1 MAGGASTQSCKQDN
15 TGPQN
20 LKACVPYTSSEA
32 ATHGIGNGH
41 DGGEL
46 ACYMY
51 KWAARGKSSRHHNEA
66 PFGSEEW
73 EEWGVSSADI
83 ITSSVR
89 SYLLELESYEIVDPL
104 GAGTLQTAG
113 AIGQADTPGVFTVPV
128 CISRHNLNA
137 PIESFTFLSELNP
150 FSPSKHLPC
159 DCGYWGEDTEKVWR
173 DAGLWDAEPE
183 HYRLTLCPRQT
194 NSHTNDRLEK
204 WVAECRL
211 GTKKFGYRRR
221 FGTDPRCGVVTWL
234 LSELKRRGI
243 PAQLP
248 ESVRLGIW
256 CRINKGW
263 WSRLGE
269 CKEVTANTPWGTI
282 LDELD
287 GVVQDVGEEVLGKP
301 ITEDEFWKQ
310 IEETEPIEELLLKP
324 FGIGSEKVDKEEE
337 SD

>member
-1 MAGGASTQSCKQDN
+1 MGSGTPAQSCRLDN

-32 ATHGIGNGH
+32 AMHGIGNGR

-51 KWAARGKSSRHHNEA
+51 KWAARGKASRHHNEV

-73 EEWGVSSADI
+73 EEWGVTSAEI

-89 SYLLELESYEIVDPL
+89 SYLLGLESYEIADPL
-104 GAGTLQTAG
+104 SAGTMQTAK
-113 AIGQADTPGVFTVPV
+113 AIGHADTAGVFTVPV
-128 CISRHNLNA
+128 CVSRHNLNA
-137 PIESFTFLSELNP
+137 PIESFTLLSEWNP
-150 FSPSKHLPC
+150 HSPSKHLPC

-173 DAGLWDAEPE
+173 ETGLWDVEPE
-183 HYRLTLCPRQT
+183 HYRMTLCPRQT
-194 NSHTNDRLEK
+194 SSHTNERLEK

-211 GTKKFGYRRR
+211 GTKKSGGIRR
-221 FGTDPRCGVVTWL
+221 FGTDSRCGIVTWL
-234 LSELKRRGI
+234 LSELKRRRV

-248 ESVRLGIW
+248 EPVRLAIW

-269 CKEVTANTPWGTI
+269 CKEVTANTPWGSI

-287 GVVQDVGEEVLGKP
+287 GVVQDVGEEILGKTM
-301 ITEDEFWKQ
+301 TEAEFWQ
-310 IEETEPIEELLLKP
+310 MIEETEPVEELLLKP
-324 FGIGSEKVDKEEE
+324 FGIGSEDVGK
-337 SD
+337 